1 MVGSKDAE
9 SVKVGSI
16 SDSTEGADEEGLIVN
31 ARLGLSLG

>member
-16 SDSTEGADEEGLIVN
+16 SDSTEGVDEEGLIID
-31 ARLGLSLG
+31 ARLGVSLR

>member
-9 SVKVGSI
+9 AVKVGSI
-16 SDSTEGADEEGLIVN
+16 NDSTEDADDEGLIVN

>member
-9 SVKVGSI
+9 AVKVGSI
-16 SDSTEGADEEGLIVN
+16 NDSTEDADEEGLIVN

>member
-9 SVKVGSI
+9 AVKIGSI

-31 ARLGLSLG
+31 ARLELSLG